1 MTETNMSWTLNK
13 TEYTGDIV
21 TRIQPNQTKQ
31 MVCNTYKCALTDLEY
46 NEWRAGAW
54 LCIKKNNKHI
64 HIVRPLETLKTIAK
78 KHNVSVEYL
87 ASINQ
92 LKNNCVFIG
101 QQLLLD

>member
-1 MTETNMSWTLNK
+1 MSWTLDK
-13 TEYTGDIV
+13 MEYMGDIV

-31 MVCNTYKCALTDLEY
+31 MVCTMYKCALTDLEY
-46 NEWRAGAW
+46 NEWRNGAW
-54 LCIKKNNKHI
+54 LYIKKGNKRI

-87 ASINQ
+87 MTKNK